1 MGIFDLSPKEVLYF
15 NSTTY
20 KESLEFESFSCFT
33 SEQIQTKVTIR
44 QKKIVIDVQGRS
56 TITLKVE
63 KKKVEDDGCICYR
76 CVDFREIPVL
86 IIYDKTNSR
95 LSMKTLS
102 GTTYRYF
109 DV

>member
-1 MGIFDLSPKEVLYF
+1 MAL
-15 NSTTY
+15 
-20 KESLEFESFSCFT
+20 
-33 SEQIQTKVTIR
+33 R
-44 QKKIVIDVQGRS
+44 KKHAVQGGDAGRYV
-56 TITLKVE
+56 KVE